1 MDDLQMTSVREYR
14 LKLERKKGERTAIA
28 QSIKKLEEDI
38 KDTRKDIARTEEAL
52 AISQSVASRTQDMLV
67 YHISDVV
74 SLALNS
80 VLDDPCEFVLE
91 FTTKANRTQC
101 EMGLKVGDEVLKPYF
116 AKGGGVVDLAA
127 FALRVALLNLYEG
140 RVENILVLDEPLK
153 FLSRKLLPKAAEML
167 KMISKELNIQ
177 ILMITHLEELE
188 ACADRIF
195 DVRIRGGVSEVRE
208 REDVK

>member
-1 MDDLQMTSVREYR
+1 MTDAKEYR
-14 LKLERKKGERTAIA
+14 LAIERKKGERDIIV
-28 QSIKKLEEDI
+28 QSIKALESDI
-38 KDTRKDIARTEEAL
+38 KNVNKDIARTEEAL
-52 AISQSVASRTQDMLV
+52 AISQLVAHETQDILV

-80 VLDDPCEFVLE
+80 VLEEPCEFVLE

-101 EMGLKVGDEVLKPYF
+101 EMGLKVGDDIMKPYF

-140 RVENILVLDEPLK
+140 RVENVLVLDEPLK

-167 KMISKELNIQ
+167 KMISKELNLQ

-188 ACADRIF
+188 ACGDRIF
-195 DVRIRGGVSEVRE
+195 DVKIKDGVSEVRE
-208 REDVK
+208 REDEKIYTG